1 MQIIPAV
8 DIKGGKCV
16 RLYQGEFSQEKVYS
30 PDPIQ
35 IALRW
40 QDQGAT
46 IIHVVDLD
54 AAAQGR
60 LVNVDVVRGIV
71 EKTSALIQ
79 YGGGVRNLEDIEMLT
94 GMGVSRIVLGTLAL
108 TRDKFLKIAVG
119 RYGERIVV
127 GLDLRDG
134 RLAIRGWQR
143 ELEENVEDLLAFL
156 SRMGLKRIVVTDV
169 TRDGTLSGPNF
180 QLLEDVLA
188 KVVDIKVIASGGI
201 SSLQDIQL
209 LKSLEPK
216 GLEGIIMG
224 KALYEGKVNLAEAL
238 EVVRGL
244 GGLPIGLW

>member
-16 RLYQGEFSQEKVYS
+16 RLYQGKFSQEKVYS

-35 IALRW
+35 IALSW
-40 QDQGAT
+40 QEQGAT

-54 AAAQGR
+54 AAAQCQ
-60 LVNVDVVRGIV
+60 LVNLEVVGGIV

-79 YGGGVRNLEDIEMLT
+79 YGGGVRSPEDIEMLT
-94 GMGVSRIVLGTLAL
+94 DMGVSRIVLGTLAL
-108 TRDKFLKIAVG
+108 TRDEFLRTAVG

-134 RLAIRGWQR
+134 RLAIQGWQR
-143 ELEENVEDLLAFL
+143 ELKRNVGDLLAFL
-156 SRMGLKRIVVTDV
+156 SHMGLKRIVLTDV

-180 QLLEDVLA
+180 KLLEDVLA
-188 KVVDIKVIASGGI
+188 EAAGIKVIASGGI
-201 SSLQDIQL
+201 SCLRDIQL

-216 GLEGIIMG
+216 GLEGIIVG
-224 KALYEGKVNLAEAL
+224 KALYEGKLNLAEAL
-238 EVVRGL
+238 EMVRG
-244 GGLPIGLW
+244 

>member
-35 IALRW
+35 MALRW

-54 AAAQGR
+54 AATQGR
-60 LVNVDVVRGIV
+60 LVNVEVVRGMV

-94 GMGVSRIVLGTLAL
+94 DMGVSRIVLGTLAL

-127 GLDLRDG
+127 GVDLRDG
-134 RLAIRGWQR
+134 RLAIQGWQR
-143 ELEENVEDLLAFL
+143 ELEGNVEDLLAFL

-180 QLLEDVLA
+180 KLLEDVLA
-188 KVVDIKVIASGGI
+188 EAAGIKVIASGGI
-201 SSLQDIQL
+201 SSLRDIQL

-238 EVVRGL
+238 EVVRG
-244 GGLPIGLW
+244 

>member
-54 AAAQGR
+54 AAAQGQ

-94 GMGVSRIVLGTLAL
+94 DMGVSRIVLGTLAL
-108 TRDKFLKIAVG
+108 TRDKFLKIALG
-119 RYGERIVV
+119 RYREKIVV
-127 GLDLRDG
+127 GLDLRNG
-134 RLAIRGWQR
+134 RLAIQGWQR
-143 ELEENVEDLLAFL
+143 ELKGNVGDLLAFL
-156 SRMGLKRIVVTDV
+156 SHMGLKRIVLTDV

-180 QLLEDVLA
+180 KLLEDVLA
-188 KVVDIKVIASGGI
+188 KVADIKVIASGGI

-238 EVVRGL
+238 EMVRG
-244 GGLPIGLW
+244 